1 MEAILK
7 VISFFIAL
15 FVIANGVYVFFMP
28 PGGDEPQG
36 LALIAIGIFI
46 PVLVLFMAKIEE
58 RHERM

>member
-1 MEAILK
+1 METILK

-36 LALIAIGIFI
+36 LALIAIGLFI

>member
-15 FVIANGVYVFFMP
+15 FVIADGVYVFFMP

-46 PVLVLFMAKIEE
+46 PILVLFMAKIEE

>member
-15 FVIANGVYVFFMP
+15 FVIADGVYVFFMP

>member
-1 MEAILK
+1 METLLK

-28 PGGDEPQG
+28 PVGDEPQG

-46 PVLVLFMAKIEE
+46 PVLVLLMAKIEE
-58 RHERM
+58 RHE